1 MQIKLG
7 KSIEHPQIFPN
18 AKFRAKKK
26 KKKKNQIL
34 YENSGKNFEKFL

>member
-26 KKKKNQIL
+26 KKNQIL

>member
-7 KSIEHPQIFPN
+7 KSIDHRQIFPN
-18 AKFRAKKK
+18 ANFRAKK

>member
-26 KKKKNQIL
+26 KNQIL

>member
-18 AKFRAKKK
+18 AKFRAKR
-26 KKKKNQIL
+26 KNQIL
-34 YENSGKNFEKFL
+34 DQNSGKNFEKIL

>member
-26 KKKKNQIL
+26 KKKK
-34 YENSGKNFEKFL
+34 KNFVQKIRQKL

>member
-7 KSIEHPQIFPN
+7 KLIEHPQIFPN

-26 KKKKNQIL
+26 KKKNKIL